1 MTNQN
6 DTYFFG
12 KLLSV
17 LALLAA
23 ALYFT
28 GWTYRWAYFSFFRID
43 ISSLQLPFESFYLV
57 AFHVFFGNYL
67 AIFRTILTLIITII
81 FFPLTLQV
89 IHVFFLNLSHILP
102 RSYQRIRFNSMRF
115 LRSLVDELIIIL
127 WVLTALFILAQWQ
140 GDEDAKLDAIN
151 ETSTL
156 PTVTFISPETNAP
169 LGRKL
174 DDPFSN
180 PNNFRIIGD
189 MERYKNILT
198 QDYSDRKKQRVW
210 RLLHDDPGSVY
221 IFPALSSQEISSD
234 PNLRPPILVIYE
246 SGNGD
251 QMMIIAP
258 SLKE

>member
-1 MTNQN
+1 
-6 DTYFFG
+6 
-12 KLLSV
+12 
-17 LALLAA
+17 
-23 ALYFT
+23 
-28 GWTYRWAYFSFFRID
+28 
-43 ISSLQLPFESFYLV
+43 
-57 AFHVFFGNYL
+57 
-67 AIFRTILTLIITII
+67 
-81 FFPLTLQV
+81 
-89 IHVFFLNLSHILP
+89 
-102 RSYQRIRFNSMRF
+102 
-115 LRSLVDELIIIL
+115 
-127 WVLTALFILAQWQ
+127 
-140 GDEDAKLDAIN
+140 
-151 ETSTL
+151 TSTL
-156 PTVTFISPETNAP
+156 PTVTFISPESNAP

-198 QDYSDRKKQRVW
+198 QDYSDRQKQRVW

-221 IFPALSSQEISSD
+221 IFPALSSQEITSD